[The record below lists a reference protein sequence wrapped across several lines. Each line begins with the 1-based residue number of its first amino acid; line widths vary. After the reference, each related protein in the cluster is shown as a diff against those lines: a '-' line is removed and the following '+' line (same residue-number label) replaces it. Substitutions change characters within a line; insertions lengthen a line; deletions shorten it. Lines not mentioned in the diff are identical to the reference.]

1 MSRRILTLAIRL
13 PPRSRPFSSTIY
25 RLNVPSWPSPP
36 VPQPPVGPS
45 DNLSSS
51 SQQSGQYQ
59 YHGQQKKKTFWTEWL
74 SSPSFQAALTTV
86 VGLGMVFAGGMA
98 YLEWYKAHVLHRV
111 GYPIYDR
118 DIYYTYYLFI
128 YLLIHLDYEGI

>member
-128 YLLIHLDYEGI
+128 YLFIC